1 MIRKIG
7 QRVAVTVA
15 AVALA
20 AGGTIAIAGTAFA
33 DDHGCD
39 RCSHGGHDGH
49 DGDSGRHID
58 YYRSN
63 GGNGGDGGKSNANC
77 AVPLGVSAGVIG
89 QGGPVSQCNS
99 NSGSGGDAGNGS
111 D

>member
-1 MIRKIG
+1 MMIRKIG
-7 QRVAVTVA
+7 HRVAVTAV

-20 AGGTIAIAGTAFA
+20 AGGTIAFAGTAFA
-33 DDHGCD
+33 DDHDCD
-39 RCSHGGHDGH
+39 SCSHGGHDGH
-49 DGDSGRHID
+49 GGRHID

-63 GGNGGDGGKSNANC
+63 GGDGGNGGNSNANC
-77 AVPLGVSAGVIG
+77 AAPLGVSAGLMG

-99 NSGSGGDAGNGS
+99 NSGGGGDAGDGS